1 LGRLFVEYQ
10 QGATGHA
17 GIIDGYLYNWVPWLL
32 RGNKALIGYRSWMSA
47 RLEEA
52 VENAKRYF
60 AMAEEM
66 RPDEAGSMLEE
77 MKMNLLK
84 FAVGGDWRPLKH
96 RLGELKLR

>member
-1 LGRLFVEYQ
+1 
-10 QGATGHA
+10 
-17 GIIDGYLYNWVPWLL
+17 
-32 RGNKALIGYRSWMSA
+32 
-47 RLEEA
+47 
-52 VENAKRYF
+52 
-60 AMAEEM
+60 MAEEM

>member
-1 LGRLFVEYQ
+1 
-10 QGATGHA
+10 
-17 GIIDGYLYNWVPWLL
+17 
-32 RGNKALIGYRSWMSA
+32 MSA